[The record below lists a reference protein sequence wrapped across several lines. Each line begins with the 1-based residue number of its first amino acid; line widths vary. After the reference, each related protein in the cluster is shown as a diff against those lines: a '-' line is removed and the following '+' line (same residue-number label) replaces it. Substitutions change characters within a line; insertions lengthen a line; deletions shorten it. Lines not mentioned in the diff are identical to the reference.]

1 MPFKMQGMSI
11 GFVKQLNELLEK
23 RDTKTLK
30 GHALLVS
37 TTGNPKDL
45 QKSAVLFGKLGIDVN
60 LDIMVAPTA
69 YHGLWIFK
77 PDTEEAILERLSGAE
92 MKKPKAASPPTVR
105 AKMVSERINQISV
118 MIKDDNERKQEYVDQ
133 NTSKTWPK
141 WMKPNQMQFSKFD
154 YPSNL
159 LEFENLIVHVE
170 TVCMYAFEI
179 RLIRKWWEQTK
190 HTLQDGDVSGAS
202 EIVKARHVMEA

>member
-1 MPFKMQGMSI
+1 MPFKMQEMST
-11 GFVKQLNELLEK
+11 GFSAQLDDLLREK
-23 RDTKTLK
+23 DMKSLK
-30 GHALLVS
+30 EKAHFVS
-37 TTGNPKDL
+37 NMGNPKDL
-45 QKSAVLFGKLGIDVN
+45 TRSAQVFGKLGIDVD
-60 LDIMVAPTA
+60 LDLMVASTS
-69 YHGLWIFK
+69 YHGLWFFK
-77 PDTEEAILERLSGAE
+77 PATEEAILERLSGAE

-118 MIKDDNERKQEYVDQ
+118 MIKDDNERKLEYIDS

-190 HTLQDGDVSGAS
+190 HTIQDGDVAGAS
-202 EIVKARHVMEA
+202 ETVKARHVMEA